1 MSEYVYTAVK
11 DGVPLAA
18 YTRRYEFRS
27 WVRRTE
33 PEPGARFFRVRGDTT
48 VDITSEETEAGG

>member
-18 YTRRYEFRS
+18 YIRRYELRS
-27 WVRRTE
+27 WVRRAK
-33 PEPGARFFRVRGDTT
+33 PASDVRYFRVHGDTT
-48 VDITSEETEAGG
+48 VDITSEETDE